1 MHNQSLSIHNQCLS
15 KITVMRW
22 NEIKLVVQA
31 VFNPDFRSVAS
42 FKQTKSWTHVEAH
55 PSWEKEIKATNQPRS
70 ETSGRKSGWDCI
82 EEGSS
87 HGLYRCQKTW
97 VQLNFQ
103 IFLYFYVCVNH
114 LNNLREKYVG
124 LLCDLNVDPKWGL
137 NIALRESWMPRTCEI
152 PMLYNSKSFN
162 SKQFAKFAR
171 FLLQRRLS
179 AGCFKFLQHVS
190 TQDVSGVKFS
200 QHGASCEDRHN
211 IPLPSIPLWQAVP
224 LHRQLLDG
232 PQSRP

>member
-15 KITVMRW
+15 KITIMRW
-22 NEIKLVVQA
+22 NEIKIVVQA

-97 VQLNFQ
+97 VQLNFVFF
-103 IFLYFYVCVNH
+103 FL
-114 LNNLREKYVG
+114 
-124 LLCDLNVDPKWGL
+124 LLCLCQSPEQLAWEICWVIVRSERWSKMRIEHCPKGVLDAPHLW
-137 NIALRESWMPRTCEI
+137 
-152 PMLYNSKSFN
+152 NS
-162 SKQFAKFAR
+162 
-171 FLLQRRLS
+171 
-179 AGCFKFLQHVS
+179 HV
-190 TQDVSGVKFS
+190 
-200 QHGASCEDRHN
+200 
-211 IPLPSIPLWQAVP
+211 I
-224 LHRQLLDG
+224 
-232 PQSRP
+232 